1 MHRTA
6 LVALALLIA
15 LAACSGSSQSSSE
28 PSATDPMASPAASA
42 STTPSSA
49 PTASEAPALRIGD
62 VASVTDHGADLAV
75 RRSPFV
81 DLPLVSAF
89 TRPDETS
96 GEWTLHTQEL
106 RLEAGEEV
114 YLVLGPLCIAELCWY
129 QAQSWDPLVGWDA
142 DHDGAVEDQE
152 RGWIASGD
160 DAGPYLAF
168 AERPVDVGPT
178 RVSASGNSS
187 ADGMPFIV
195 DEEGVGYSAMWA
207 FATDGLA
214 PCDLRVVLQPGNIA
228 LVDESLIGAYT
239 EGSTQTQMT
248 PPGEYYLEVTA
259 SVKDSPDALCP
270 WAVVLLPIGPGYLQ

>member
-1 MHRTA
+1 MHRST
-6 LVALALLIA
+6 LPTVALLVA
-15 LAACSGSSQSSSE
+15 LAACSGSSPSPSE
-28 PSATDPMASPAASA
+28 PSATDPIASPAASA

-49 PTASEAPALRIGD
+49 PTASEAPALGVGD
-62 VASVTDHGADLAV
+62 VASVTDHGAGVAV
-75 RRSPFV
+75 RQSPFV
-81 DLPLVSAF
+81 DVPMVSAF

-96 GEWTLHTQEL
+96 GAWTLHNQEL
-106 RLEAGEEV
+106 RLEPRDQV
-114 YLVLGPLCIAELCWY
+114 YLVLGPLCIGELCWY

-160 DAGPYLAF
+160 AAGPYLAF
-168 AERPVDVGPT
+168 AERPVNAGSP
-178 RVSASGNSS
+178 RVSASGTSS
-187 ADGMPFIV
+187 AEGRPFAV
-195 DEEGVGYSAMWA
+195 DEEGAGYSAMWA

-239 EGSTQTQMT
+239 EGNTQTQMT

-259 SVKDSPDALCP
+259 SVEGSPDALCP
-270 WAVVLLPIGPGYLQ
+270 WAVVLLPIGTGLLP